1 MVDPYGFK
9 LTIKTAMAVIVAEK
23 TYRKF
28 APTVTLKPTRIVD
41 EIGLPRMGLTAKLTV
56 KQFGVTGVASGLFPT
71 CLEIRLVCQTASNLD
86 VRPAW
91 SRKQR
96 GHRVGRK
103 RLFNDKT
110 KWCRKCEKWLVLSAF
125 GLNKRTASGR
135 SYYCR
140 TCHNTYCGTFWTKVH
155 TYDAFLEREY
165 HMHPG
170 QYLDLWRAQDKKCPI
185 CDLALVLYN
194 RKTLVDFRDG
204 RVHGLLC
211 ADCME
216 GLKKLKIS
224 PELLAKAI
232 QYLKP
237 ISMGVTP

>member
-1 MVDPYGFK
+1 
-9 LTIKTAMAVIVAEK
+9 
-23 TYRKF
+23 
-28 APTVTLKPTRIVD
+28 
-41 EIGLPRMGLTAKLTV
+41 
-56 KQFGVTGVASGLFPT
+56 
-71 CLEIRLVCQTASNLD
+71 
-86 VRPAW
+86 
-91 SRKQR
+91 
-96 GHRVGRK
+96 VGRK
-103 RLFNDKT
+103 RLFNEHS
-110 KWCRKCEKWLVLSAF
+110 KWCNKCEKWLPLDAF
-125 GLNKRTASGR
+125 GENKRTASGR

-165 HMHPG
+165 LMKPG
-170 QYLDLWRAQDKKCPI
+170 QYLELWRHQDKKCPI

-204 RVHGLLC
+204 RVWGLLC

-216 GLKKLKIS
+216 GLKSLKIS

-237 ISMGVTP
+237 ISKGVTP